1 MTVTPN
7 KRGELSA
14 AVKVTWSE
22 ADETEFKNVYTAEP
36 VESSV
41 TDKID
46 VTKS

>member
-7 KRGELSA
+7 KKGVLSA
-14 AVKVTWSE
+14 DVKVALSE